1 MNCEEVK
8 ISLHDFVDEL
18 LDENRKKEVESHIRS
33 CNSCFAKYKRIRKFY
48 DKLKNLP
55 YTIDPPEDIINQ
67 LSEELLKKAV
77 ADSRAEQDRPKVNVK
92 KIKREQLKQ
101 EKILKQS
108 RGVVRKSKVTRSIF
122 ATRLAVPAVS
132 RFSLDLK
139 KTLLTLLPLVL
150 IAVGYFIYDF
160 MLINSPWKVR
170 TVSGNVLIN
179 GQVSMSDRW
188 EEGESLVTDQNAK
201 AVINVPN
208 TGRIEV
214 SENSL
219 LVLKKAKDGS
229 NKIKLVN
236 GNIRII
242 NSNPMPSLTIEL
254 NNADIID
261 RGGTFELSVDE
272 QLIASVQV
280 EFGFIEIEQKGRVYL
295 VDEGYIC
302 EMHPNKHPGT
312 PYRFD
317 ASDLLK
323 SEVAKFDYQN
333 GGDQS
338 VETIIGSAGERDM
351 LTLLALITRTSEP
364 YRLLL
369 FNKIASYYPPPP
381 DVTKEGIG
389 KLDNNMLESWWFEIE
404 WQI

>member
-18 LDENRKKEVESHIRS
+18 LDENRKKEVETHIRT
-33 CNSCFAKYKRIRKFY
+33 CDSCFAKYKRIRKFF

-108 RGVVRKSKVTRSIF
+108 RGVIRKSKVTRSIF

-170 TVSGNVLIN
+170 TVSGNVIIN
-179 GQVSMSDRW
+179 GQVSQSSRW
-188 EEGESLVTDQNAK
+188 EEGESLLTDQFTK
-201 AVINVPN
+201 AVVNVPN

-214 SENSL
+214 GENTL

-229 NKIKLVN
+229 NRVKLVN
-236 GNIRII
+236 GSIRII
-242 NSNPMPSLTIEL
+242 NSNPMPNLEIEL
-254 NNADIID
+254 NNSELID
-261 RGGTFELSVDE
+261 RGGTFEVSVDDE
-272 QLIASVQV
+272 LIARVQV
-280 EFGFIEIEQKGRVYL
+280 EFGFLEIMQRGRTYYI
-295 VDEGYIC
+295 DEGYIC
-302 EMHPNKHPGT
+302 EMHPDKHPGT

-323 SEVAKFDYQN
+323 SEVLKFDYQN

-338 VETIIGSAGERDM
+338 VEIIINSAAESDM
-351 LTLLALITRTSEP
+351 LTLLALITRTSES
-364 YRLLL
+364 YRSIL
-369 FNKIASYYPPPP
+369 FNKIASYFPPPP
-381 DVTKEGIG
+381 DVTREGISR
-389 KLDNNMLESWWFEIE
+389 LDADMLESWWFEIE